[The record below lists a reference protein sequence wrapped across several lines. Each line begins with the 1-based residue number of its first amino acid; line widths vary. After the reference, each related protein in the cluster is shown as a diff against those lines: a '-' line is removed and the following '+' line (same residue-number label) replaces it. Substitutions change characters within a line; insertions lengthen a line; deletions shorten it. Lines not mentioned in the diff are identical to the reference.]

1 MTHTSVRL
9 DMPIEFINVT
19 PLNPLYSRCQ
29 IKVCWVGEDPN
40 RNGSIITK
48 DVARE
53 MANSLPGSP
62 IVGYYNENI
71 QDFEGHNRDLIVEKG
86 KLVVK
91 DITRPY
97 GFVDLNAKVWFQRFL
112 DDGLYEREYLMTEG
126 YLWTGQYPEAQR
138 IIDKGNNQSMEL
150 EEKFTSGSWTKDEK
164 GNAQFFIINETIIS
178 KLCILGEDT
187 EPCFEGASVT
197 RPIVQFTLDNNFKET
212 LFTMMNELKDLLNKG
227 GEKVFNKYAVE
238 IGGPIWKAVYTS
250 GMNIIGFYEDEE
262 QPFAVYSADDKYY
275 RINFSSTEE
284 SITVVSPVEFELEE
298 GQVLEPQFSAED
310 IAKYEEDNKDEDD
323 DEEVCD
329 KCGKPVS
336 ECSCPEYNLEEIEEY
351 VALNSQ
357 YSELETKY
365 NTLVADYEALKS
377 SNEALVTF
385 KADVEKKEK
394 QAMINSFDML
404 TEEDKRDVVENIDN
418 YSLEEIEGKLSI
430 ICVRNKVTFN
440 SEETNPTTTYNLG
453 GNDDALTGAPAWV
466 KAALSI
472 SKNM

>member
-97 GFVDLNAKVWFQRFL
+97 GFVDLNAKVWFQKFL

-126 YLWTGQYPEAQR
+126 YLWTGQYPEAKR
-138 IIDKGNNQSMEL
+138 VIDKGNNQSMEL

-164 GNAQFFIINETIIS
+164 GNPQFFIINETIIS

-238 IGGPIWKAVYTS
+238 IGSPIWKAVYTS

-262 QPFAVYSADDKYY
+262 QPFAVYSVDDKYY

-336 ECSCPEYNLEEIEEY
+336 ECSCPKYNLEEIEEY
-351 VALNSQ
+351 VALNSL

-365 NTLVADYEALKS
+365 NDLVADYEVLKS

-453 GNDDALTGAPAWV
+453 GNDDALAGAPAWV